1 MGSAKQADRVRQQLH
16 RPPLKVIAVTSGK
29 GGVGKTAVAAN
40 LSVALASARQNTLL
54 FDADMGLAN
63 VDVMLG
69 LQPSFNLAHVASG
82 ETDLD
87 STILTGP
94 CGVRIVP
101 ASSGDFSMLDLKPD
115 AQASIIA
122 AFSHMADQPDVL
134 LVDTA
139 AGLSDSVARFVQATQ
154 EAIVVICD
162 EPASITDSYALI
174 KVLSRRYG
182 VSHFQVITNQTR
194 NHANGRAL
202 FDKVRRVTD
211 RYLDVVMRHLGDIP
225 DDSMLRRSI
234 QEQQAVVH
242 AYPRSESA
250 RAFRRIASRIASQP
264 AGRYRSGGIEFFF
277 ERILQA
283 GGQTHRRIA

>member
-1 MGSAKQADRVRQQLH
+1 MGSVTQAGQVRRQLN

-69 LQPSFNLAHVASG
+69 LQPRFNLAHVASG

-94 CGVRIVP
+94 AGVRVIP
-101 ASSGDFSMLDLKPD
+101 ASSGDVSMMDLPQA
-115 AQASIIA
+115 AQASIIS
-122 AFSHMADQPDVL
+122 AFSGLADQPDIL

-139 AGLSDSVARFVQATQ
+139 AGLSESVARFVQAAQ

-174 KVLSRRYG
+174 KVLCRRYG
-182 VSHFQVITNQTR
+182 VSHFEVITNQTR
-194 NHANGRAL
+194 NRADGRAL

-211 RYLDVVMRHLGDIP
+211 RYLDAVLRHLGDIP
-225 DDSMLRRSI
+225 DDMLLRRSI
-234 QEQQAVVH
+234 QQQQAVVD

-250 RAFRRIASRIASQP
+250 RAFRRIASRIAERP
-264 AGRYRSGGIEFFF
+264 AMRNRVGGIEFFF
-277 ERILQA
+277 ERIMQA
-283 GGQTHRRIA
+283 DEQANRRIA